1 MCGIETL
8 FIVYNR
14 SVLFLIFLQIIEV
27 TLPEVEEMRLA
38 HYVTIAS
45 EAYTSLGLDYLNR
58 YEYII
63 IGGSTSKYN
72 PYPFFYLPGY
82 LSAVLLS
89 FHEKD
94 CRGKS
99 GDF

>member
-1 MCGIETL
+1 MCGVETL
-8 FIVYNR
+8 FIVYDR

-58 YEYII
+58 YE
-63 IGGSTSKYN
+63 
-72 PYPFFYLPGY
+72 
-82 LSAVLLS
+82 
-89 FHEKD
+89 
-94 CRGKS
+94 
-99 GDF
+99 